1 MRRYYLSNFTARII
15 ITAPLY
21 GLTDAGRDAVCARG
35 GGPRTG
41 GSECECGEKT
51 SLRLTHFC
59 PSESVFE
66 RGAIRIELDS
76 GSEKEGKIELR
87 EGRGGDFSSIFVV
100 LFVCFCQK

>member
-35 GGPRTG
+35 GGPVEVRI
-41 GSECECGEKT
+41 ECGEKT

-76 GSEKEGKIELR
+76 GSEKEGKIEGVTFLR
-87 EGRGGDFSSIFVV
+87 F
-100 LFVCFCQK
+100 L

>member
-76 GSEKEGKIELR
+76 GSEKEGKIE
-87 EGRGGDFSSIFVV
+87 GGDFSSIFVV